1 MLLKKKRFIPQLSDI
16 TPSSEDF
23 AHLLESV
30 NTSHVKEG
38 MVVKGQVVETNADV
52 IVVDVGLK
60 NEGRIAII
68 TIGDCQVFSY
78 VQSIANQLKIP
89 YLTIKWENQRE
100 LQHQDNEEFIELKSS
115 LNIHPPAN
123 RIIEAVIDLVNH
135 YKWEYVTILYQVNN
149 FLKILVLMK

>member
-1 MLLKKKRFIPQLSDI
+1 MKVCNEL
-16 TPSSEDF
+16 
-23 AHLLESV
+23 
-30 NTSHVKEG
+30 
-38 MVVKGQVVETNADV
+38 
-52 IVVDVGLK
+52 

-68 TIGDCQVFSY
+68 TIGNCQVFSY

-149 FLKILVLMK
+149 LNTIARRLSEQDIN